1 MSGLLSVT
9 LRPVSERCLARILVV
24 RMASSKQITPP
35 SSKKQIEVNK
45 DEGHFN
51 YQRYWSRDSRFTA
64 QAQGDTPARFMFRRL
79 GHAYEVYPLIF
90 LAGAWFCAF
99 LLIVYVSVG
108 KVEVWLDRSA
118 WFCAFLLIVYVSVG
132 KVEVWLDRSQEQA
145 PWDWERIRDNYYKQH
160 TVIFDVFGN
169 THQRLEIMEKL
180 QDQMAEAAKQRGT
193 R

>member
-108 KVEVWLDRSA
+108 KVEVWLDRS
-118 WFCAFLLIVYVSVG
+118 
-132 KVEVWLDRSQEQA
+132 QEQA

>member
-9 LRPVSERCLARILVV
+9 LRPVSERCLTRVLII
-24 RMASSKQITPP
+24 RMASKQITPP

-45 DEGHFN
+45 NEGHFS
-51 YQRYWSRDSRFTA
+51 YQRYWSRDSRFVA
-64 QAQGDTPARFMFRRL
+64 QAHGDTPARFMFRRL

-90 LAGAWFCAF
+90 LGA
-99 LLIVYVSVG
+99 
-108 KVEVWLDRSA
+108 A

-132 KVEVWLDRSQEQA
+132 KVEVWLDRSQEEA

-180 QDQMAEAAKQRGT
+180 QDEMSEAAKRRGT